1 MDPHTAVAQCVYER
15 YAAKTG
21 DKTKT
26 VLLSTANPYKF
37 ASDVL
42 GAFEPAGKD
51 DFANADRLK
60 SLTGAPIPK
69 SMSELLGKPE
79 RHLDVCDLA
88 DMPKRVLSPI
98 IGKQ

>member
-1 MDPHTAVAQCVYER
+1 MRSPLFNTMSS
-15 YAAKTG
+15 KL
-21 DKTKT
+21 

-42 GAFEPAGKD
+42 GAFESAGED

-60 SLTGAPIPK
+60 ALTGEPIPK
-69 SMSELLGKPE
+69 GMSELLGKPE
-79 RHLDVCDLA
+79 RHLDVCDLK

-98 IGKQ
+98 LK

>member
-15 YAAKTG
+15 YVQKTG
-21 DKTKT
+21 DQTRT

-42 GAFEPAGKD
+42 GAFEPAESD

-60 SLTGAPIPK
+60 AITGAPIPK
-69 SMSELLGKPE
+69 GMSELLGKPE
-79 RHLDVCDLA
+79 RHHDVCDLA

-98 IGKQ
+98 LK